1 MKITSSLLGL
11 VFVAAACSDVPTDS
25 IRAPH
30 SAAFVTSGEGYTYS
44 WTASPDDGEPPPP
57 DVDTAYYASGSG
69 SSARIPVSYF
79 ANKTSR
85 TAWVRFTA
93 AKSDARVIYNND
105 GSVKARG
112 IVVTSVNG
120 GTLTIDLSK
129 DLRGGVFTSK
139 CCARLYFKGLLTYPR
154 EPKGTDFYGTLSTDG
169 KRGLGDG
176 DFAAG
181 TGK

>member
-1 MKITSSLLGL
+1 MKITHSLLGL
-11 VFVAAACSDVPTDS
+11 IFIAAACSDVPTDS

-30 SAAFVTSGEGYTYS
+30 SAAFD
-44 WTASPDDGEPPPP
+44 ASPASYTWDTTPTDGEPPPP

-69 SSARIPVSYF
+69 GSSARIPVSYF

-85 TAWVRFTA
+85 AAWVRFTS
-93 AKSDARVIYNND
+93 AKSDARVTYN
-105 GSVKARG
+105 GGGVKARG

-129 DLRGGVFTSK
+129 DLTGGVFTSK
-139 CCARLYFKGLLTYPR
+139 CCARLYFKGLLTYPG
-154 EPKGTDFYGTLSTDG
+154 EPKGTDFYGTLSTAG

-176 DFAAG
+176 DFVVG
-181 TGK
+181 TH